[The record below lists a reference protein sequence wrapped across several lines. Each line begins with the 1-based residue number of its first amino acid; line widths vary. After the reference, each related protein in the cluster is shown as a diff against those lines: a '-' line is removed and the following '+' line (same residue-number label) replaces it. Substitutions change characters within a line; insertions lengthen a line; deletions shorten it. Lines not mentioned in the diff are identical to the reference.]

1 MHIII
6 LYFIIVIFITYSFYL
21 LYQVLKIPNK
31 IQKEYGKPIISFWTL
46 YYRFFPHPSAINFI
60 FMALYNDF
68 LIIKG
73 LNENYLINKDNFVEF
88 KNKTLFKP
96 YSIKFKTSDI
106 YKYKEIPF
114 SFLLNKKAQILK
126 KYTDNLK

>member
-1 MHIII
+1 MKII
-6 LYFIIVIFITYSFYL
+6 LLIKIIL
-21 LYQVLKIPNK
+21 LNLKIR
-31 IQKEYGKPIISFWTL
+31 L
-46 YYRFFPHPSAINFI
+46 Y
-60 FMALYNDF
+60 
-68 LIIKG
+68 
-73 LNENYLINKDNFVEF
+73 
-88 KNKTLFKP
+88 FKP

>member
-1 MHIII
+1 MHTII
-6 LYFIIVIFITYSFYL
+6 LYFIIVIFVTYSFYL
-21 LYQVLKIPNK
+21 LYKILQIPNK
-31 IQKEYGKPIISFWTL
+31 IQKEYGKPNISFWTS

-60 FMALYNDF
+60 FIALYNDF

-96 YSIKFKTSDI
+96 YSIKFKTNNV
-106 YKYKEIPF
+106 YKYKEI
-114 SFLLNKKAQILK
+114 SFIFLSNKKAQILK
-126 KYTDNLK
+126 KHTSNSK